1 MPYGFYITDKGRE
14 LIDKAIPNEQKVEIT
29 KACFGS
35 GGNPET
41 DREYGITDL
50 KNQFYEKTLTPDTD
64 TYQVDE
70 NDPYSLYIR
79 TVVPDDVTGT
89 INEVGYK
96 DSEDNLIIYGV
107 VQQRVKEQSV
117 SGGGFKIQYDNWIK
131 LENGDVD
138 KIDVKVL
145 SPEYER
151 VDRLVESAKA
161 EFDERIDQVE
171 KEFNIDNYP
180 SQEDFNE
187 ATDEEIEE
195 VFQMSGS
202 GGSSPS
208 YPEDWEEATESDIDA
223 LFN

>member
-35 GGNPET
+35 GGDHEL
-41 DREYGITDL
+41 DREYGITAL

-79 TVVPDDVTGT
+79 TVVPDEVTGT

-96 DSEDNLIIYGV
+96 DNDDNLIIYGV

-131 LENGDVD
+131 LENGDAE

-151 VDRLVESAKA
+151 VDRLVEQTKT
-161 EFDERIDQVE
+161 EFTELIETVE
-171 KEFNIDNYP
+171 NEFNIENYP
-180 SQEDFNE
+180 SQEDFTE
-187 ATDEEIEE
+187 ATDEEIDE
-195 VFQMSGS
+195 VFEME
-202 GGSSPS
+202 GGGGEPS
-208 YPEDWEEATESDIDA
+208 YPEDWVEASNDDIDS
-223 LFN
+223 LFA